1 MRILDFIEKES
12 EDSYHQLLW
21 MAVVSG
27 ISNGL
32 LLAIVNHA
40 AEAVFR
46 GENLIQY
53 FILYMLV
60 FVLFLYTQ
68 WFAYEKA
75 ISVIEEAI
83 YNTRTRLSYKVHQV
97 ELSFIEKMGSNNLYS
112 RLTQND
118 TLISQAMPQLT
129 AGAQVSVLI
138 IFSFLYLAYISPL
151 TFFIAMIM
159 IVVGITLFLAQTKL
173 IKSSL
178 QEVKKKENTYFKSI
192 SDMVN
197 GFKEIKINKQRAH
210 DILDDVTYV
219 SDESRQLKI
228 QAGRK
233 EAKMWGFGRTFIYAL
248 LPILVFV
255 VPNFTNE
262 HADDIFKITA
272 TLLFIVG
279 PITILVNT
287 LPLVNRVNF
296 VIDELIKLEVDM
308 DEMSANAK
316 EQQKDLNALGEFK
329 RITLNN
335 ISFSYPNDPAGFSSG
350 PFNESINAGELIF
363 VVGGNGSGKSTFLKL
378 LIGLYY
384 PVNGNIIVNDTPINN
399 FSYPVYRNFFSIVL
413 TDFHL
418 FEKLYGIRDIDP
430 EKVNKWLKK
439 MKMNH
444 KVSYQ
449 NGQFSSTNLSTGQ
462 RKRLAFIAA
471 ILEDKPILILDEFA
485 ADQDPQFRQFF
496 YEELLLELRDEG
508 RTIIA
513 VTHDDHYF
521 HVADRVLKMDN
532 GKLVNYE

>member
-60 FVLFLYTQ
+60 FALFLYTQ

-296 VIDELIKLEVDM
+296 VIDELIKLEADM
-308 DEMSANAK
+308 DEMSANAE

-335 ISFSYPNDPAGFSSG
+335 ISFSYPTDPAGFSSG

>member
-12 EDSYHQLLW
+12 EDSYHQLIW
-21 MAVVSG
+21 MAVISG

-32 LLAIVNHA
+32 LLAIVNYA
-40 AEAVFR
+40 AEVVFR
-46 GENLIQY
+46 GESLIQY

-60 FVLFLYTQ
+60 FALFLYTQ

-75 ISVIEEAI
+75 IAVIEEAI
-83 YNTRTRLSYKVHQV
+83 YNTRTRLSYKVHKV
-97 ELSFIEKMGSNNLYS
+97 ELSFIEKMGGNNLYS

-138 IFSFLYLAYISPL
+138 VFSFLYLAYISPL

-178 QEVKKKENTYFKSI
+178 QAVKKKENTYFKSI

-197 GFKEIKINKQRAH
+197 GFKEIKINKKRAD
-210 DILDDVTYV
+210 DILDDITYV
-219 SDESRQLKI
+219 SEESRQLKI

-262 HADDIFKITA
+262 HADDIFKVTA

-296 VIDELIKLEVDM
+296 VIDELIKLEADM
-308 DEMSANAK
+308 DEMSANTQ
-316 EQQKDLNALGEFK
+316 ERQKDLNALGEFK

-384 PVNGNIIVNDTPINN
+384 PVSGHITVNDTLINN
-399 FSYPVYRNFFSIVL
+399 LSYPAYRNFFSIVL

-449 NGQFSSTNLSTGQ
+449 DGQFSSTNLSTGQ